1 MGTVIS
7 IGLAVVFFVVVMR
20 VGVALLASMGTPAP
34 EPPPP
39 GELRKVKLQYW
50 CSICGAELRMTLAND
65 QEPEA
70 PRHCQEDM
78 VLLTPADE
86 LSKEFREGAINL
98 TPADEL

>member
-7 IGLAVVFFVVVMR
+7 VFVAVIFFVLVMR
-20 VGVALLASMGTPAP
+20 VGVALLKSLSTPAP
-34 EPPPP
+34 DPPPP

-50 CSICGAELRMTLAND
+50 CSLCGAELRMTLAND

-86 LSKEFREGAINL
+86 L
-98 TPADEL
+98 